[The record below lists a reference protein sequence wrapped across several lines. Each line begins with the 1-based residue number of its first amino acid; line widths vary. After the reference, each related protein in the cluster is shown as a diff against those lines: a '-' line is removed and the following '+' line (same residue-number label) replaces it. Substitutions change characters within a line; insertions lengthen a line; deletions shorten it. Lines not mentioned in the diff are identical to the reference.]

1 MEKQQMLMK
10 SMYAKSKSL
19 SIPYENLLA
28 GCAIEKVI
36 EQLFSDKEK
45 ENFALAGA
53 SCLGMSYYQKCLP
66 KRIALRY
73 FEKEGYPDLIYNS
86 LCTNFLETGI
96 ELDLDRLIEKKEE
109 LKVIVKVPI
118 EQIVIEIELE
128 LKPAIL
134 GKSYGAR
141 ESIQSILGNNRKISY
156 FNYAREGEIAE
167 KIEHCFY
174 YMELIPEM
182 ETYSELFHLLEHQVL
197 QGRKVR
203 DCLYKINTKG
213 IFTKERREEYLS
225 YHENRELEERWMN
238 YSKRMKMNE
247 LTWKEVINKCNRFIQ
262 PIAKSLEEE
271 DLFFGDWMPE
281 LERFM

>member
-1 MEKQQMLMK
+1 VEKQQILMK

-36 EQLFSDKEK
+36 EQLFLDKEK
-45 ENFALAGA
+45 INFALADA
-53 SCLGMSYYQKCLP
+53 YCFGMSYYQKCLP

-86 LCTNFLETGI
+86 LCTIFYETGI
-96 ELDLDRLIEKKEE
+96 ELVLDHLIEKKEE

-128 LKPAIL
+128 LKPAIS

-141 ESIQSILGNNRKISY
+141 ESIQSILGNNRKISF
-156 FNYAREGEIAE
+156 FNYAREAEIAE

-182 ETYSELFHLLEHQVL
+182 ETYSELFHLLKHQVL

-203 DCLYKINTKG
+203 DCLHKINTNG

-225 YHENRELEERWMN
+225 YSKNKELEERWIN
-238 YSKRMKMNE
+238 YTKRMKMIE
-247 LTWKEVINKCNRFIQ
+247 LTWKEVIDKCNRFIQ
-262 PIAKSLEEE
+262 PIAKTLEEE
-271 DLFFGDWMPE
+271 ELFFGDWMPE